1 MYILFVFFI
10 SFILLLAGVYKGV
23 FIAYP
28 LFLVFILF
36 ILLAYK
42 EGIKTKTIIE
52 FLKKG
57 IKVSF
62 VVFQVLVLIGA
73 LTGSWMSS
81 GTVGALVYYGVTYLN
96 PTFFALYA
104 FLICSFISF
113 LLGSSF
119 GTIGTIG
126 IALIVIA
133 RSGGGNIPL
142 IAGAIISGAY
152 VGDRNS
158 PMSSSALLVSTITET
173 DIFTN
178 ITNMFKSS
186 LVPFVIA
193 SVGFAGLSLI
203 YPLNFK
209 ESSITFDILSTYSIN
224 FITLIPAL
232 IIILSVRFKI
242 KVKKAI
248 MLSLISAGI
257 ISVFI
262 QGSSPYDFIRHIIFG
277 YSLDP
282 QNPLATIIS
291 GGGMISMVKIITVI
305 IISSS
310 IASIIE
316 VIKVTEIINKFTHK
330 AKGDRAVFLYTTIIS
345 FFSAAFGCTQVIAVM
360 LTHLLGK
367 DMYRKN
373 EISNEI
379 LALNIENTAI
389 VIAPL
394 IPWNIA
400 VLAPLLLLEA
410 PTISIIYA
418 LYLYILPAYRL
429 LVPYNGKI
437 LP

>member
-1 MYILFVFFI
+1 MDIFFVFFI
-10 SFILLLAGVYKGV
+10 SFILLLAGVYKGA

-28 LFLVFILF
+28 LFFVFILF
-36 ILLAYK
+36 VLLAYK

-57 IKVSF
+57 VKVSF
-62 VVFQVLVLIGA
+62 VVFQVLLLIGG

-81 GTVGALVYYGVTYLN
+81 GTVGGLVYYGITYLN
-96 PTFFALYA
+96 PTFFAMYA
-104 FLICSFISF
+104 FLICSFVSF

-119 GTIGTIG
+119 GTVGTIG
-126 IALIVIA
+126 IALMVIT
-133 RSGGGNIPL
+133 RSADGNIPL

-158 PMSSSALLVSTITET
+158 PMSSSALLVSTITDT

-186 LVPFVIA
+186 LMPFLIA
-193 SVGFAGLSLI
+193 SIGFAILSLS
-203 YPLNFK
+203 YPMNFK
-209 ESSITFDILSTYSIN
+209 ESSITYDILSTYAIN
-224 FITLIPAL
+224 WITLLPAL

-248 MLSLISAGI
+248 ILSLLSAGV
-257 ISVFI
+257 ISILI
-262 QGSSPYDFIRHIIFG
+262 QQNSPYDFIRHVVFG
-277 YSLDP
+277 YSLEP

-291 GGGMISMVKIITVI
+291 GGGMISMIKIITVI

-316 VIKVTEIINKFTHK
+316 AIKITEIINKYTYK
-330 AKGDRAVFLYTTIIS
+330 AKSERGVFLYTVIIS
-345 FFSAAFGCTQVIAVM
+345 FFSAAFGCSQVIAVM

-367 DMYRKN
+367 DMYKKN

-410 PTISIIYA
+410 PTLSIFYA
-418 LYLYILPAYRL
+418 LYLYMLPIYRL
-429 LVPYNGKI
+429 LVPYKGKI
-437 LP
+437 MP

>member
-10 SFILLLAGVYKGV
+10 SFILLLAGVYKGI

-158 PMSSSALLVSTITET
+158 
-173 DIFTN
+173 
-178 ITNMFKSS
+178 
-186 LVPFVIA
+186 
-193 SVGFAGLSLI
+193 
-203 YPLNFK
+203 
-209 ESSITFDILSTYSIN
+209 
-224 FITLIPAL
+224 
-232 IIILSVRFKI
+232 
-242 KVKKAI
+242 
-248 MLSLISAGI
+248 
-257 ISVFI
+257 
-262 QGSSPYDFIRHIIFG
+262 
-277 YSLDP
+277 LDP

-379 LALNIENTAI
+379 FALNIENTAI

-429 LVPYNGKI
+429 LVPYNRKV

>member
-1 MYILFVFFI
+1 MDIFFVFFV
-10 SFILLLAGVYKGV
+10 SFILLLAGVYKGI

-28 LFLVFILF
+28 LFFVFILF
-36 ILLAYK
+36 VILAYK
-42 EGIKTKTIIE
+42 KGIRTNTIFE

-57 IKVSF
+57 VKVSF
-62 VVFQVLVLIGA
+62 VVFQVLLLIGG

-81 GTVGALVYYGVTYLN
+81 GTVGGLVYYGITYLN
-96 PTFFALYA
+96 PTFFAMYA
-104 FLICSFISF
+104 FLICSFVSF

-119 GTIGTIG
+119 GTVGTIG
-126 IALIVIA
+126 IALMVIT
-133 RSGGGNIPL
+133 RSADGNIPL
-142 IAGAIISGAY
+142 IAGAIIAGAY

-158 PMSSSALLVSTITET
+158 PMSSSALLVSTITNT

-178 ITNMFKSS
+178 ISNMFKSS
-186 LVPFVIA
+186 LIPFLIA
-193 SVGFAGLSLI
+193 SIGFAILSLS
-203 YPLNFK
+203 YPMNFK
-209 ESSITFDILSTYSIN
+209 ESSITYEILSTYTIN
-224 FITLIPAL
+224 WITLLPAL

-248 MLSLISAGI
+248 ILSLLSAGV
-257 ISVFI
+257 ISILI
-262 QGSSPYDFIRHIIFG
+262 QQNSPYEFIRHVVFG
-277 YSLDP
+277 YSLEP

-291 GGGMISMVKIITVI
+291 GGGMTSMIKIITVI

-316 VIKVTEIINKFTHK
+316 AIKITEIINKYTYK
-330 AKGDRAVFLYTTIIS
+330 AKSERGVFLYTVIIS
-345 FFSAAFGCTQVIAVM
+345 FFSAAFGCSQVIAVM

-367 DMYRKN
+367 DMYKKN

-410 PTISIIYA
+410 SPLSIFYA

-429 LVPYNGKI
+429 LVPYKGKI
-437 LP
+437 MP